1 MWLFIEEKPRRERLH
16 CKQGE
21 RKRLAGARGAIISNQ
36 RSIPANRVNRIL
48 GCMRSATVPKVHF
61 PALLLMLAVSPFLH
75 AESHPSAGAASAG
88 QTATSTAVAGQTG
101 AVAAA
106 SGPQQGKTGG
116 AGLPI
121 TEGGIVESG
130 PVVFLDDSEKAGLT
144 HWTHRMGTPAKSY
157 IIETKGSGVGLID
170 YDNDGWLDIY
180 VVNGSTR
187 DALTGKET
195 PPHAALFHNN
205 HDGTFTDVAAK
216 AGVTNDRWGF
226 GVAIADY
233 DNDGWPD
240 IFVSNFGKNRL
251 YHNNH
256 DGTFTDVAEKAG
268 VALGNWSSGATWGDY
283 DGDGRLDLFVAGYLH
298 WDWNHLP
305 QNSDQNAFCT
315 FRGEQVACGPRGLE
329 GEPDH
334 LFHNNGDGTFTDVS
348 EKAGVADAA
357 KYYGLGAV
365 FADINNDGKP
375 DLLVGNDST
384 PNYLYLNK
392 GDGTFEDVSYAS
404 GYALDQA
411 GRETASM
418 GIAVGDYQNNGLL
431 DVFNT
436 TFSDDYKPL
445 YHNEGDANLT
455 DISDQI
461 GLGEITVPFLSWG
474 DAFFDYDN
482 DGWKDLL
489 MSDGHVFP
497 QADQYNWGTSWKERP
512 MLFHNLGGK
521 RFDPVPA
528 VKGTGL
534 AEAIAGR
541 GMAVGDLFNDG
552 KLDAVIN
559 VMDGHP
565 VLLRNVSQDHN
576 HWLEMQLVGSGK
588 SPRDAVGAT
597 VYLTAN
603 GMRQRE
609 DVLSGGSYLSSN
621 DPRPHFGLGTATA
634 VDRLEVHWP
643 DGRVETFAVAGVDRI
658 LTLTEGSGTAV
669 PAHP

>member
-1 MWLFIEEKPRRERLH
+1 MFQAL
-16 CKQGE
+16 
-21 RKRLAGARGAIISNQ
+21 
-36 RSIPANRVNRIL
+36 RI
-48 GCMRSATVPKVHF
+48 ATVLGALGV
-61 PALLLMLAVSPFLH
+61 PALL
-75 AESHPSAGAASAG
+75 SAQATTPGASSSDQQKIS
-88 QTATSTAVAGQTG
+88 QTIPKKTSQPPIT
-101 AVAAA
+101 A
-106 SGPQQGKTGG
+106 SGFVKTG
-116 AGLPI
+116 PI
-121 TEGGIVESG
+121 
-130 PVVFLDDSEKAGLT
+130 VFEDISEKAGLT
-144 HWTHRMGTPAKSY
+144 HWTHQMGSPEKNY

-180 VVNGSTR
+180 IVNGSTV
-187 DALTGKET
+187 DALTGKAM
-195 PPHAALFHNN
+195 PPRAALFHHN

-268 VALGNWSSGATWGDY
+268 VTLGNWSSGATWGDY

-298 WDWNHLP
+298 WDWSNP
-305 QNSDQNAFCT
+305 PAKGGEDGSTNAFCT
-315 FRGEQVACGPRGLE
+315 FRGEAVACGPRGLK

-334 LFHNNGDGTFTDVS
+334 LFHNNGDGTFTDLS
-348 EKAGVADAA
+348 EKAGVAD
-357 KYYGLGAV
+357 KPGYYGLGAV
-365 FADINNDGKP
+365 FVDINNDGKP

-404 GYALDQA
+404 GYALNEA

-418 GIAVGDYQNNGLL
+418 GIAVGDYQNNGQLA
-431 DVFNT
+431 VFNT
-436 TFSDDYKPL
+436 TFSDDYKPF
-445 YHNEGDANLT
+445 YRNEGDANFT
-455 DISDQI
+455 DISYQL
-461 GLGEITVPFLSWG
+461 GLGEISVPFLSWG
-474 DAFFDYDN
+474 DAFIDYDN

-489 MSDGHVFP
+489 MSDGHVYP
-497 QADQYNWGTSWKERP
+497 QADQYNWGTSWKQRP
-512 MLFHNLGGK
+512 MLFRNIEGK
-521 RFDPVPA
+521 HFENVPA
-528 VKGTGL
+528 VEGSGL
-534 AEAIAGR
+534 ATVVAGR

-565 VLLRNVSQDHN
+565 LLLRNVNPDKN
-576 HWLEMQLVGSGK
+576 HWIEFKLVGGPK

-603 GMRQRE
+603 GMKQRE
-609 DVLSGGSYLSSN
+609 DVISGGSYLSTN
-621 DPRPHFGLGTATA
+621 DPRPHFGLGQATK
-634 VDRLEVHWP
+634 VDEIEIHWP
-643 DGRVETFAVAGVDRI
+643 SGKVEHFTVPGLDRI
-658 LTLTEGSGTAV
+658 VKLTEGTGK
-669 PAHP
+669 

>member
-1 MWLFIEEKPRRERLH
+1 MFEALRF
-16 CKQGE
+16 
-21 RKRLAGARGAIISNQ
+21 
-36 RSIPANRVNRIL
+36 
-48 GCMRSATVPKVHF
+48 ATVFGVLGI
-61 PALLLMLAVSPFLH
+61 PALLSAQTTTLGALPSDQQKISPVTQK
-75 AESHPSAGAASAG
+75 AASSPPV
-88 QTATSTAVAGQTG
+88 T
-101 AVAAA
+101 A
-106 SGPQQGKTGG
+106 SGFVK
-116 AGLPI
+116 
-121 TEGGIVESG
+121 SG
-130 PVVFLDDSEKAGLT
+130 PVVFEDISEKAGLA
-144 HWTHRMGTPAKSY
+144 HWIHQMGTPEKNY

-180 VVNGSTR
+180 IVNGSTV
-187 DALTGKET
+187 DALTGKAT

-256 DGTFTDVAEKAG
+256 NGTFTDVAEKAG
-268 VALGNWSSGATWGDY
+268 VTLGNWSSGATWGDY

-298 WDWNHLP
+298 WDWSNP
-305 QNSDQNAFCT
+305 PAKGGEGGSTNAFCT
-315 FRGEQVACGPRGLE
+315 FRGEAVACGPRGLK

-348 EKAGVADAA
+348 DKAGVAD
-357 KYYGLGAV
+357 KPGYYGLGAV
-365 FADINNDGKP
+365 FVDINNDGKS

-404 GYALDQA
+404 GYALNEA

-418 GIAVGDYQNNGLL
+418 GIAVGDYQNNGQLAA
-431 DVFNT
+431 FNT
-436 TFSDDYKPL
+436 TFSDDYKPF
-445 YHNEGDANLT
+445 YRNEGDANFT
-455 DISDQI
+455 DISYQL
-461 GLGEITVPFLSWG
+461 GLGEISVPFLSWG
-474 DAFFDYDN
+474 DAFIDYDN

-489 MSDGHVFP
+489 MSDGHVYP
-497 QADQYNWGTSWKERP
+497 QADQYNWGTSWKQRP
-512 MLFHNLGGK
+512 MLFRNLEGK
-521 RFDPVPA
+521 RFENVPA
-528 VKGTGL
+528 VEGSGL
-534 AEAIAGR
+534 ATVVAGR

-565 VLLRNVSQDHN
+565 LLLRNVNPDNN
-576 HWLEMQLVGSGK
+576 HWIEFKLVGGPK

-603 GMRQRE
+603 SLKQRE
-609 DVLSGGSYLSSN
+609 DVISGGSYLSTN
-621 DPRPHFGLGTATA
+621 DPRPHFGLGQATK
-634 VDRLEVHWP
+634 VDEIEIHWP
-643 DGRVETFAVAGVDRI
+643 SGKLEHFSVPGVDRI
-658 LTLTEGSGTAV
+658 VTLTEGTGK
-669 PAHP
+669 

>member
-1 MWLFIEEKPRRERLH
+1 MFPV
-16 CKQGE
+16 
-21 RKRLAGARGAIISNQ
+21 KRALS
-36 RSIPANRVNRIL
+36 L
-48 GCMRSATVPKVHF
+48 SA
-61 PALLLMLAVSPFLH
+61 L
-75 AESHPSAGAASAG
+75 
-88 QTATSTAVAGQTG
+88 
-101 AVAAA
+101 VAAGLVA
-106 SGPQQGKTGG
+106 RVYAQSAAPAPSPAAQQAPAADTSSPHQIQLDDKHRVITAGGFVKT
-116 AGLPI
+116 
-121 TEGGIVESG
+121 G
-130 PVVFLDDSEKAGLT
+130 PVVFDDASEKAGFNK
-144 HWTHRMGTPAKSY
+144 WTYKMGTPAKDY

-180 VVNGSTR
+180 IVNGSTV
-187 DALTGKET
+187 DALSGKEAA
-195 PPHAALFHNN
+195 PQAALFHNN
-205 HDGTFTDVAAK
+205 HDGTFTNVAVK

-256 DGTFTDVAEKAG
+256 NGTFTDLADKAG

-298 WDWNHLP
+298 WDWNNP
-305 QNSDQNAFCT
+305 PAKGGEGGSTNSFCT
-315 FRGEQVACGPRGLE
+315 FRGEATACGPRGLK

-348 EKAGVADAA
+348 EKAGVAD
-357 KYYGLGAV
+357 KPGYYGLGAV
-365 FADINNDGKP
+365 FVDINNDGKP

-384 PNYLYLNK
+384 PNYLYINK

-404 GYALDQA
+404 GYALNEA

-418 GIAVGDYQNNGLL
+418 GIAVGDFQNNGML

-445 YHNEGDANLT
+445 YRNEDDANFT
-455 DISDQI
+455 DISYHI

-482 DGWKDLL
+482 DGWKDLM
-489 MSDGHVFP
+489 MSDGHVYP
-497 QADQYNWGTSWKERP
+497 QADKYNWGTSWKQRP
-512 MLFHNLGGK
+512 MLFHNLQGK
-521 RFDPVPA
+521 RFENVPA
-528 VKGTGL
+528 VEGTGL
-534 AEAIAGR
+534 ADVIAGR

-552 KLDAVIN
+552 KIDAVIS

-565 VLLRNVSQDHN
+565 VLLRNVNPDKN
-576 HWLEMQLVGSGK
+576 HWIELKLIGGPK

-597 VYLTAN
+597 VFLSA
-603 GMRQRE
+603 GGIKQRQ
-609 DVLSGGSYLSSN
+609 DVISGGSYLSSN
-621 DPRPHFGLGTATA
+621 DPRPHFGIGTATKI
-634 VDRLEVHWP
+634 DDIEIRWP
-643 DGRVETFAVAGVDRI
+643 DGKVEHIAVPGIDRI
-658 LTLTEGSGTAV
+658 VTLTEGSGK
-669 PAHP
+669 